1 MISCLDC
8 GRICSVTF
16 MIKHAFDCPYFLRRL
31 SLADVAKA
39 VGKSKRTI
47 IRWES
52 DRIIKE
58 ACENGYII
66 IVRVARMRR
75 KFYGGKLKNG

>member
-1 MISCLDC
+1 MTNCLDC
-8 GRICSVTF
+8 GRICSITF
-16 MIKHAFDCPYFLRRL
+16 MIKHTFDCPYFLRRL

-52 DRIIKE
+52 DRVIKE
-58 ACENGYII
+58 ARNNGYII
-66 IVRVARMRR
+66 IVRVARQRR